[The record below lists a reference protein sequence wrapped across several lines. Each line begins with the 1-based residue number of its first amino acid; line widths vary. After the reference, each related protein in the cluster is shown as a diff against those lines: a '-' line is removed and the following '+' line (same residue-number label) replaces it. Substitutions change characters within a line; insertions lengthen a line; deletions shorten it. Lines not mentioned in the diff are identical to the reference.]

1 MPSTQKNE
9 ILESIKEVAKIAIDA
24 GQIILDNSQK
34 SLHEY
39 MASISEKIDS
49 WVENTEKVKN
59 INFFSGEVGVE
70 FVNDEEFK
78 FIGEFYF
85 QTANKEWVREEVS
98 GRPSSYKYHFNKES
112 EYRIKEEKIIK
123 FEYEKPRK

>member
-1 MPSTQKNE
+1 MSSTQKNE
-9 ILESIKEVAKIAIDA
+9 ILESFKEVAKIAIDA
-24 GQIILDNSQK
+24 SNIILDNSQK

-49 WVENTEKVKN
+49 WVENTEKVKS
-59 INFFSGEVGVE
+59 ITFFSGEVGIE

-85 QTANKEWVREEVS
+85 QTANQEWIREEVS

-112 EYRIKEEKIIK
+112 ECRIKEEKIIK